1 MRRYDERAIG
11 RGMLLSR
18 YLRVAGRRTGHRPGR
33 SASSNAGPKPA
44 SRHHLRPH
52 DEVGLFALHWAWVEL
67 SKAAM
72 SGQAIDDA
80 YILRRDLNASFG
92 LEVSGD
98 A

>member
-1 MRRYDERAIG
+1 
-11 RGMLLSR
+11 
-18 YLRVAGRRTGHRPGR
+18 
-33 SASSNAGPKPA
+33 
-44 SRHHLRPH
+44 
-52 DEVGLFALHWAWVEL
+52 VGLFALHWAWVEL